1 MSFEGIIAIINRH
14 SGIYNQV
21 INSWTRWEGEGGRSA
36 AGINCVVGKRCHLQ
50 LRSEQELEAFSILL
64 FSLRAEAPPP
74 WPHGRAIAPK
84 AALTA
89 NNNEELKKPP
99 SSCSQLCATPPVC
112 VIPHCADRRMDVA
125 MGTPPAPGCDDAA
138 GTDGPSSTWR
148 ALSAPSHLCSGLGA
162 SHPQPLKLNQDTRV
176 QIALLALRG
185 EISLSLQ
192 HRPNSFNILKRKIYP
207 FPFHP
212 LPNLVFLKS

>member
-36 AGINCVVGKRCHLQ
+36 AGINCVVGKGCHLQ

-64 FSLRAEAPPP
+64 FSIRAGAPPP
-74 WPHGRAIAPK
+74 WPHGTAIAPK

-89 NNNEELKKPP
+89 NNDEELRKPHP
-99 SSCSQLCATPPVC
+99 PAHSCVPQCPCAH
-112 VIPHCADRRMDVA
+112 PHYADRHTDVA
-125 MGTPPAPGCDDAA
+125 TGTPPAPGCDDAA
-138 GTDGPSSTWR
+138 GIDGPSSTGH
-148 ALSAPSHLCSGLGA
+148 ALSAPSHPCLGLGV
-162 SHPQPLKLNQDTRV
+162 SHPQPLKPNQDTGV
-176 QIALLALRG
+176 QTALLALRG

-192 HRPNSFNILKRKIYP
+192 RRPNSFSILKRKIYP